1 MASYSEVVVEWT
13 VGENEAERVYIAL
26 SQSRL
31 LQFEKCFNVIY
42 GSKRAVSKKHVMEWK
57 PYNEKKSKTIH

>member
-1 MASYSEVVVEWT
+1 MASYSEVVVEWP
-13 VGENEAERVYIAL
+13 VPENEAERVYTALSL

-42 GSKRAVSKKHVMEWK
+42 GSKRAVSKKHVCDRLEALQ
-57 PYNEKKSKTIH
+57 

>member
-1 MASYSEVVVEWT
+1 MASYSEVVVEWP
-13 VGENEAERVYIAL
+13 VPENEAERVYTAL

-42 GSKRAVSKKHVMEWK
+42 GSKWAVSKKHVIE
-57 PYNEKKSKTIH
+57 